1 MTISARARSVF
12 RPKPIPAALV
22 RKLVK
27 ARIAENMSHSNKSRQ
42 RRGALSLAARAGG
55 LNTRSGSIL
64 SHYNLVSVL
73 RILPHFGSPLSI
85 LSLRNDYL
93 VDTTIQPTDDG
104 LETMKTIES
113 TDEGETFGLSVFLRD
128 GNEIY
133 HTCFA
138 NGAWRRAS
146 WQRRLDLPRP
156 DTLWA
161 AEDSP
166 KGWPQTPPYTGWHY
180 HDSY

>member
-1 MTISARARSVF
+1 MEFNRSLPLNAALTPINAAIFTGARSSYAIGRDVGASRMTTSARARSVF

-27 ARIAENMSHSNKSRQ
+27 ARIAENMSRC
-42 RRGALSLAARAGG
+42 RFEA
-55 LNTRSGSIL
+55 
-64 SHYNLVSVL
+64 
-73 RILPHFGSPLSI
+73 SP
-85 LSLRNDYL
+85 NDYL
-93 VDTTIQPTDDG
+93 VDATIQPTDDG

-146 WQRRLDLPRP
+146 RQRLDLPRP

-161 AEDSP
+161 A
-166 KGWPQTPPYTGWHY
+166 GGFGGFTQRLAANAAVHWVALQRQLLT
-180 HDSY
+180 